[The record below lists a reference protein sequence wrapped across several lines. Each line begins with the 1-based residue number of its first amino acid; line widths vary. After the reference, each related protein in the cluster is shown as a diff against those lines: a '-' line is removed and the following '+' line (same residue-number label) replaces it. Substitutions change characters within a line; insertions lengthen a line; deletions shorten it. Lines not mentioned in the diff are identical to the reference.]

1 MYSRDAASQ
10 KPVQSFPGLVA
21 DEVIEEA
28 SVHNL
33 GLVMRVDALL
43 VVLQARRIDG
53 NARPSC
59 IVLKDPMNEKS
70 NLLYNLSSSGLF
82 L

>member
-10 KPVQSFPGLVA
+10 RLVQSLPGPVA

-33 GLVMRVDALL
+33 EIVIRADALL
-43 VVLQARRIDG
+43 VVLQARRIDS
-53 NARPSC
+53 NARPSG